1 MKYIVSIVLFLI
13 LYACTFDSE
22 KEVTLTGDS
31 WLHRSQWQ
39 ASTFNSAWIPL
50 EQTDFSSSLPV
61 TANVKI
67 DDKADYFAFDI
78 YDKDSTLG
86 SFDSITV
93 RYKSNID
100 LFFCA
105 AIRWH
110 DIFGDDDHGF
120 VLKDDID
127 KCLKKCDQMEE
138 VTFYPTD
145 FKGDWFSSTPKL
157 TINQCNNFGIG
168 NTSSI
173 KEGDSIAVTIESITI
188 F

>member
-1 MKYIVSIVLFLI
+1 MKYIVSLVLFLI

-22 KEVTLTGDS
+22 KEVMTSGES

-39 ASTFNSAWIPL
+39 ASTFDSTWSPL
-50 EQTDFSSSLPV
+50 NQTELTSSLPIV
-61 TANVKI
+61 AKVII
-67 DDKADYFAFDI
+67 DDKADNFAFDI
-78 YDKDSTLG
+78 YNKESTLG
-86 SFDSITV
+86 DFDSITV

-100 LFFCA
+100 LFFCT

-110 DIFGDDDHGF
+110 EIFGDDDHGF

-127 KCLKKCDQMEE
+127 KALKRCDETEE

-157 TINQCNNFGIG
+157 TINQCNNIGIG
-168 NTSSI
+168 NKSSI
-173 KEGDSIAVTIESITI
+173 KEGDSIAVTIESITV